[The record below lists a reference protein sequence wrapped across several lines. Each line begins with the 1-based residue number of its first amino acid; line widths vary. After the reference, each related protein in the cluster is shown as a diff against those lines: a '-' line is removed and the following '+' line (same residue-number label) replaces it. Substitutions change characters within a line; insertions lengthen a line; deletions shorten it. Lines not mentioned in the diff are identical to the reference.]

1 MVKNQEDQDMEK
13 IKELATKAKLG
24 QANFDDGIGYYVA
37 TEETLEK
44 FAILIIEECFRVV
57 ENKNKFLGGS
67 KGSLEKEIK
76 KHFGIENERT

>member
-1 MVKNQEDQDMEK
+1 MEK

-44 FAILIIEECFRVV
+44 FTLLIIEECLGVV
-57 ENKNKFLGGS
+57 ENKNKFLGGI
-67 KGSLEKEIK
+67 KGSLEKEIR
-76 KHFGIENERT
+76 KHFGVENERT